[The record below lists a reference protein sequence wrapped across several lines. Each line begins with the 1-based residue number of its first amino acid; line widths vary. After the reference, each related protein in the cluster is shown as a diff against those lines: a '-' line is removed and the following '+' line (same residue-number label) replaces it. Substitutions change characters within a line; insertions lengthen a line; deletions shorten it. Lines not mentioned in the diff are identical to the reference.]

1 MDFLSRNGLTEG
13 PYMDFLSRN
22 GLTEDPYMDFFSR
35 NGLTEDPY
43 MDFLPINID
52 RTIHIIYSRPILSNP
67 DSIPI

>member
-1 MDFLSRNGLTEG
+1 MDLLSINRLTED
-13 PYMDFLSRN
+13 PYMDFFSRN
-22 GLTEDPYMDFFSR
+22 GLTEDPYMDFSSR

-52 RTIHIIYSRPILSNP
+52 RTIHIIYPGIFLSHP